1 MILYEKMYEREGND
15 AWLKDYVELH
25 LNDIGLYLEH
35 KKRWDGWNGKITEDN
50 TIELDKYDLEQSQ
63 KTLDQFIYDNSLENV
78 IAIKLNELIN

>member
-63 KTLDQFIYDNSLENV
+63 KTLDQFIYDNNLENV